1 MIHYNNA
8 RYSNGSYTL
17 MKIFLDTADTKLL
30 HDGFLTGL
38 IDGVTTNPSLIRKSG
53 RDPEDVY
60 RELRDIGY
68 NDISMEVVGDGP
80 EMVVEGRRLAKVFGK
95 CATIKVPCTPDGLFA
110 CRQLTRELI
119 KVNVTLIFSPSQA
132 ILAAKAGA
140 SYVSPFV
147 GRVDDNSFGGLCLV
161 KDIANI
167 YTRQNWGSRTE
178 VLAAS
183 IRNVRDVGRAF
194 EYGANICTIPPTVF
208 DKMYNHILTEKGLEI
223 FDADWKASHENYT
236 QLNT

>member
-1 MIHYNNA
+1 MIHYNNP
-8 RYSNGSYTL
+8 RYSNAFYTL

-80 EMVVEGRRLAKVFGK
+80 EMVVEGRRLAKIFGK
-95 CATIKVPCTPDGLFA
+95 CATIKVPCTPEGLFA
-110 CRQLTRELI
+110 CRELSRELI
-119 KVNVTLIFSPSQA
+119 KVNVTLIFSQVQA

-140 SYVSPFV
+140 AYVSPFV
-147 GRVDDNSFGGLCLV
+147 GRVDDNSFGGLCLI
-161 KDIANI
+161 KDIANT
-167 YTRQNWGSRTE
+167 YAKQNWKATE
-178 VLAAS
+178 ILGAS
-183 IRNVRDVGRAF
+183 IRGVRDVGRAF
-194 EYGANICTIPPTVF
+194 EYGAHICTIPPKVF
-208 DKMYNHILTEKGLEI
+208 EGMYNHILTDKGLQLFEN
-223 FDADWKASHENYT
+223 DWKEVQHLQA
-236 QLNT
+236 